1 MGMFKLKIKN
11 LNFEIKSK
19 SSNLVKSFNL
29 CSLSRSSNEN
39 IDSTNSSQTSSS
51 NYKQLDSYIKEINKD
66 LLWISIKK
74 ASRQEFKY
82 DLKIIGKK
90 KISQLKFYRRKKQI
104 EEGISFQIFKW
115 DKKIKTQSE
124 KTSNLIRHYQIKT
137 LK

>member
-1 MGMFKLKIKN
+1 MGRKKNNNMFKLKIKN

-29 CSLSRSSNEN
+29 CSLSRSFNEN
-39 IDSTNSSQTSSS
+39 IDFTNSSQTSFL
-51 NYKQLDSYIKEINKD
+51 NYKQLDSYIEEINKD

-90 KISQLKFYRRKKQI
+90 KISQLKFYRRKKTDRRRNF
-104 EEGISFQIFKW
+104 ISNF
-115 DKKIKTQSE
+115 
-124 KTSNLIRHYQIKT
+124 
-137 LK
+137 